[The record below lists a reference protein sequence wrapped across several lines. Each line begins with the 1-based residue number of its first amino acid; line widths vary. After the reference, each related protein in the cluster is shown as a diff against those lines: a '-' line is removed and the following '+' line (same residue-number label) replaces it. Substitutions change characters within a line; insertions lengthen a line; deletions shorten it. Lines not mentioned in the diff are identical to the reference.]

1 MATVEKPK
9 PEGPAALALAV
20 MNALIVGAR
29 DDEIQNLARDEG
41 WNFTPD
47 EITETIDNARATF
60 SELLGVDSSTATGTA
75 LARLNHLLAKSLQIQ
90 DYKTAFSIQNEISRT
105 LLAAPDVILGP
116 DQTPKPKVGH
126 PFADIDERIVYGM
139 AVVGASNVEIAEV
152 CGVVEGVIRAR
163 FDDVLTVARA
173 NLKRKLRRAQLAK
186 AMEGNPTMLIWLGKQ
201 MLDQK
206 DRSDVTSGDEPLPT
220 SVRVVLV
227 KPDHAEAGDE

>member
-1 MATVEKPK
+1 MATVEKQK
-9 PEGPAALALAV
+9 PEGPKGLALAV
-20 MNALIVGAR
+20 MGALIMGAR
-29 DDEIQNLARDEG
+29 DDEIRNLALDEDWG
-41 WNFTPD
+41 FTPD
-47 EITETIDNARATF
+47 QITETIDGARATF

-75 LARLNHLLAKSLQIQ
+75 LARLNHLLAKSIQIQ

-105 LLAAPDVILGP
+105 LLTAPDVILGP
-116 DQTPKPKVGH
+116 DQTPKTRIGRPLT
-126 PFADIDERIVYGM
+126 DIDERIVYGM

-152 CGVVEGVIRAR
+152 CGVVEGAIRAR
-163 FDDVLTVARA
+163 FDEVLTVARA

-206 DRSDVTSGDEPLPT
+206 DKTDVTSGDAPIPT

-227 KPDHAEAGDE
+227 KPDPADDPDG